1 MAVAGLI
8 LVLTATAI
16 PSLLGTIDRSR
27 GYAAARFL
35 ASRLTLARTQAVNR
49 GATVALVFTR
59 DQRGFAYRVHRD
71 GNRNGVLTRDIQR
84 GLDVPIEDVVRLA
97 ELFPGVEFGTTPA
110 APLEDPIRLGGSD
123 ILSFTPSGTATSG
136 TLYLRGRDG
145 TQWAVR
151 ILGATAR
158 TRVLQYRK
166 EGDEWVE
173 P

>member
-16 PSLLGTIDRSR
+16 PSLLGTVDRSR
-27 GYAAARFL
+27 GYAAARYL
-35 ASRLTLARTQAVNR
+35 AGRLTLVRTQAVNR
-49 GATVALVFTR
+49 GVTVALVFQR
-59 DQRGFAYRVHRD
+59 DRRGISYRAYRD
-71 GNRNGVLTRDIQR
+71 GNRNGVLTRDIRR
-84 GLDVPIEDVVRLA
+84 GIDAPIEEVVRLGA
-97 ELFPGVEFGTTPA
+97 LFPGVEFGTTPSV
-110 APLEDPIRLGGSD
+110 PLDDPIRLGGSD

-158 TRVLQYRK
+158 TRVLRYRR